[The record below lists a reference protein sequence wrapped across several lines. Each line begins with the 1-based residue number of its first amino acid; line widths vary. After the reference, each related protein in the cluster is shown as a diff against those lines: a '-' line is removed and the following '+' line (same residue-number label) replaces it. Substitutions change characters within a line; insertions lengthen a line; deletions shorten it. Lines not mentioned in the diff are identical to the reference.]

1 MAQAT
6 PDHIEVFTTRPDTLF
21 GASFL
26 AISPDHPLAKE
37 LAAKDAKLEE
47 FVAECKRTGTSAEA
61 IETAEKM
68 GYRTGL
74 QAVHPFDPSWTL
86 PVYVANFVLMEY
98 GTGAIFGCPAHDQ
111 RDLDFARKYDLP
123 VLPVVIPDGQDAKAF
138 SVGKEAFVEDGRL
151 ANSKFL
157 DGLAVDAAKSR
168 AIDELVKLGAG
179 ERTINY
185 RLRDWLVSR
194 QRYWGC
200 PIPIVHCPKCG
211 AVPVKE
217 SDLPV
222 VLPDDVSFDQ
232 PGNPLARHPTWKH
245 VDCPSCGGKAE
256 RETDTCDTFVDS
268 SWYFARYCSP
278 RSENVPFERDAAD
291 YWMAVDQYIGGVE
304 HAILHLLYSRFFTR
318 AMRDVG
324 LIGIDEPF
332 AGLFTQGMVCHETYR
347 DQKGLW
353 LFPDEVKKE
362 GDAFV
367 TVRNGEKVTV
377 GRSEK
382 MSKSK
387 KNVVDPDQIIR
398 DYGADTARWFMLSDS
413 PPERDLEWTE
423 AGVTGAWRF
432 QQRLWRLVEAAAAGL
447 PQANAASPAQFS
459 GKATALRRAAHR
471 AVKGVADDIEAFHF
485 NKAVARL
492 YELSIAIADFS
503 PSPQR
508 GEGRGEGATAD
519 SDQWALREALEIFV
533 RLIGPMT
540 PHIAEEMWRL
550 LGHDTLLAD
559 TAWPVAD
566 AALVVD
572 AEVTVAVQVNG
583 KLRATITLPAD
594 APREL
599 AETRAQAEPDV
610 VKALD
615 GKTPRKIIVVPNRIV
630 NLVA

>member
-1 MAQAT
+1 
-6 PDHIEVFTTRPDTLF
+6 PDTLF

-37 LAAKDAKLEE
+37 MAASDPKLEA

-61 IETAEKM
+61 IETAEKL
-68 GYRTGL
+68 GYRTKL
-74 QAVHPFDPSWTL
+74 NAVHPFDASWTL

-111 RDLDFARKYDLP
+111 RDLDFARKYGLP
-123 VLPVVIPDGQDAKAF
+123 VLPVVIPEGEEAKAF

-168 AIDELVKLGAG
+168 AIDELVTLGAG

-245 VDCPSCGGKAE
+245 VDCPQCGGKAE

-278 RSENVPFERDAAD
+278 RAEDVPFEREAAD

-332 AGLFTQGMVCHETYR
+332 AGLFTQGMVCHETYK

-362 GDAFV
+362 GEGFV

-432 QQRLWRLVEAAAAGL
+432 QQRLWRLVEAAVAGL
-447 PQANAASPAQFS
+447 PSATADAPAQFS

-471 AVKGVADDIEAFHF
+471 AVRGVADDIEAFHF

-492 YELSIAIADFS
+492 YELSNAVADFK
-503 PSPQR
+503 P
-508 GEGRGEGATAD
+508 AD
-519 SDQWALREALEIFV
+519 AADQWALREALEIFV

-550 LGHDTLLAD
+550 LGHETLLAD

-566 AALVVD
+566 DALVVD

-599 AETRAQAEPDV
+599 AESRAQAEPDV